1 MESIKEAVEYFHK
14 GGLVMWPLLLCSII
28 VVTIAIERYLYYKTA
43 DSGSLFTQEFCTLI
57 SKGDVVGA
65 EQLASAAVGECARII
80 RETMVLSGDCTR
92 HSAYMESQAGLV
104 IAKLRNRLHY
114 LGVIVTMSPLLGL
127 LGTIIGM
134 IGSFSILDSGAGA
147 SAITGGVGEA
157 LIATASGL
165 CVAIMAFIVYTFFS
179 HRLDSII
186 NQIEGM
192 CVSIVSAKREGWK

>member
-65 EQLASAAVGECARII
+65 EQLASASAVSAHVLI

-92 HSAYMESQAGLV
+92 
-104 IAKLRNRLHY
+104 
-114 LGVIVTMSPLLGL
+114 
-127 LGTIIGM
+127 
-134 IGSFSILDSGAGA
+134 
-147 SAITGGVGEA
+147 A
-157 LIATASGL
+157 LCLYGISSWACYS
-165 CVAIMAFIVYTFFS
+165 
-179 HRLDSII
+179 
-186 NQIEGM
+186 
-192 CVSIVSAKREGWK
+192 

>member
-65 EQLASAAVGECARII
+65 EQLASASAGECARII

-92 HSAYMESQAGLV
+92 
-104 IAKLRNRLHY
+104 
-114 LGVIVTMSPLLGL
+114 
-127 LGTIIGM
+127 
-134 IGSFSILDSGAGA
+134 
-147 SAITGGVGEA
+147 
-157 LIATASGL
+157 L
-165 CVAIMAFIVYTFFS
+165 CLYGISSWACYS
-179 HRLDSII
+179 
-186 NQIEGM
+186 
-192 CVSIVSAKREGWK
+192 